1 MFRRKIYNRL
11 LSWKQDSNGHTALL
25 IEGARRVGKSTLVE
39 EFAKREYDSY
49 ILIDF
54 SKAPLS
60 VRKLFDDMSDLNYF
74 FLQLQLIYNTKLTE
88 RKSLIVFD
96 EVQLCPSAR
105 QSIKHLVRDYRYDYI
120 ETGSLISI
128 HRNVKDI
135 QIPSEETKIT
145 MNPMDYEEF
154 LEATGDSVTS
164 GLIQECFENGLSIN
178 EHTNRKL
185 MRSFQLYM
193 LIGGMPQAVSEY
205 ITTNNFKQVDAIKR
219 DILKLYEDNFAR
231 IDRTGRLAL
240 LFDNIPAQLNQNG
253 SRYHVSAVLQNY
265 RAGEILEPVAQ
276 LMDSGTVL
284 VSYHTADPNV
294 RLTSTDLTKFKLF
307 LSDTG
312 LFTTLMFKD
321 RDFTENIIYEKL
333 LSDKLSAN
341 LGYLY
346 KNVVAQMLTAKGDR
360 LFYHTFRNEENNRSF
375 EIDFL
380 ISRQHKICP
389 IEVKSSGYLKHSS
402 LDAFCSK
409 FSSRILRKYLI
420 NTKAPT
426 KDQDVECL
434 PPYMVPFL

>member
-1 MFRRKIYNRL
+1 
-11 LSWKQDSNGHTALL
+11 
-25 IEGARRVGKSTLVE
+25 
-39 EFAKREYDSY
+39 
-49 ILIDF
+49 
-54 SKAPLS
+54 
-60 VRKLFDDMSDLNYF
+60 
-74 FLQLQLIYNTKLTE
+74 
-88 RKSLIVFD
+88 
-96 EVQLCPSAR
+96 
-105 QSIKHLVRDYRYDYI
+105 
-120 ETGSLISI
+120 
-128 HRNVKDI
+128 
-135 QIPSEETKIT
+135 
-145 MNPMDYEEF
+145 
-154 LEATGDSVTS
+154 
-164 GLIQECFENGLSIN
+164 
-178 EHTNRKL
+178 
-185 MRSFQLYM
+185 M

-205 ITTNNFKQVDAIKR
+205 IATNNFKQVDAIKR
-219 DILKLYEDNFAR
+219 GILKLYEDDFAR

-240 LFDNIPAQLNQNG
+240 LFDNIPAQLNQNS

-265 RAGEILEPVAQ
+265 RAGEILELVAQ
-276 LMDSGTVL
+276 LRDSGTVL

-294 RLTSTDLTKFKLF
+294 GLTSTIDLTKFKLF

-389 IEVKSSGYLKHSS
+389 VEVKSSGYLKHSS
-402 LDAFCSK
+402 LNAFCSK

-420 NTKAPT
+420 NTKAPA
-426 KDQDVECL
+426 KDLDVECL

>member
-1 MFRRKIYNRL
+1 MFGRKIYNRL

-54 SKAPLS
+54 SNAPLS
-60 VRKLFDDMSDLNYF
+60 VRELFDDMSDLNYF

-135 QIPSEETKIT
+135 LIPSEETKIT

-185 MRSFQLYM
+185 MRSFRLYM
-193 LIGGMPQAVSEY
+193 LIG
-205 ITTNNFKQVDAIKR
+205 
-219 DILKLYEDNFAR
+219 AR

-253 SRYHVSAVLQNY
+253 SRYHVSAVLPNY
-265 RAGEILEPVAQ
+265 RAGEILELVAQ
-276 LMDSGTVL
+276 LRDSGTVL

-294 RLTSTDLTKFKLF
+294 GLTSTIDLTKFKLF

-346 KNVVAQMLTAKGDR
+346 KNVVAQMLTAKG
-360 LFYHTFRNEENNRSF
+360 HTVRNEENNRSF

-389 IEVKSSGYLKHSS
+389 VEVKSSGYLKHSS

-409 FSSRILRKYLI
+409 FSSKILRKYLI
-420 NTKAPT
+420 NTKAPA
-426 KDQDVECL
+426 KDLDVECI